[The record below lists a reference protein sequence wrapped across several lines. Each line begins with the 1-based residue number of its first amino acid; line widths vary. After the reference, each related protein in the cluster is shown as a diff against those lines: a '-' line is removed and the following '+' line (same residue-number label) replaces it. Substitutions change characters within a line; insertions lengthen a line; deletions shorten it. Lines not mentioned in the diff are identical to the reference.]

1 MSPHLPG
8 ISQKKNPLN
17 IAHLLEKMKQLKNY
31 DFTRKRITL
40 SICNFYKFSLFWHT
54 RLCARKK
61 IDRSL
66 KKRIEPW
73 LILYVFTRLY
83 VYVYICTKHFLGLRI
98 SLDALSSEE
107 AVADNAIHGVPWKS
121 RRWKERLESEVGENG
136 WELWKT
142 EREGEDQGGV
152 GRGDS
157 LTQGKEVA
165 HRHAVCHLR
174 ATASS
179 NDRSVPLLLREQAQ
193 RSRERSRER

>member
-31 DFTRKRITL
+31 DFTRKRIIL
-40 SICNFYKFSLFWHT
+40 NICNFYKFSLFWHT
-54 RLCARKK
+54 CLCARKK
-61 IDRSL
+61 IDRWL